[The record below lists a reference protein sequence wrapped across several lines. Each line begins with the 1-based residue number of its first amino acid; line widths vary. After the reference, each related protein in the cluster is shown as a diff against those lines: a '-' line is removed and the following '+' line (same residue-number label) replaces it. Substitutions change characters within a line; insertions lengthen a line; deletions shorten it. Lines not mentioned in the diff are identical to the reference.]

1 MSWFRKA
8 AAPAIAPAIAP
19 EIAPARRSGI
29 GAAASYDLQML
40 SISARS
46 EGGIGRVGV
55 KKAMELIDKLD
66 ETSDFGSVAGSMIEL
81 NKVDL
86 VKKVLNKAQEM
97 EVDIGPAILKRYSAK
112 EGISDEIKAV
122 VQEYLDGKNIQ
133 SPRTEA
139 AIKNFEAEVQQA
151 NNDGDPTDDLEDFL
165 KEMVKDMAEGAQPEL
180 LAPGDKY
187 PELLKAL
194 KCLDP
199 KKAPNAAN
207 AAPAS
212 NLPPGWVAKVSS
224 KSGKTYYE
232 KNGKSQW
239 NKPTAGGKRRTMNR
253 KKNLKKTRRNRK

>member
-8 AAPAIAPAIAP
+8 KPATAAPVEEAPRPLTAGEKLFKALIN
-19 EIAPARRSGI
+19 ARFN
-29 GAAASYDLQML
+29 
-40 SISARS
+40 
-46 EGGIGRVGV
+46 GGPGRTATQ
-55 KKAMELIDKLD
+55 KILDMIDELDT
-66 ETSDFGSVAGSMIEL
+66 TSDFDRLLRIIVLLDNVTLVQKLLSKSIEIG
-81 NKVDL
+81 
-86 VKKVLNKAQEM
+86 
-97 EVDIGPAILKRYSAK
+97 VDIKKITINYIIEKP
-112 EGISDEIKAV
+112 ETSDEIK
-122 VQEYLDGKNIQ
+122 QLLQKYLANEEIM
-133 SPRTEA
+133 SPRM
-139 AIKNFEAEVQQA
+139 EAEFKKVV
-151 NNDGDPTDDLEDFL
+151 NNDDPTDDLEDFL
-165 KEMVKDMAEGAQPEL
+165 KEMVKDMAEGAQPDL

-199 KKAPNAAN
+199 KKASN

-253 KKNLKKTRRNRK
+253 RKHAKKTRRKHF